1 MACRCATVPPASIAF
16 FFFNPLS
23 LSSLPSPLLSLTSAP
38 LAGKPTPLGPLS
50 TLLSTSCSR
59 PYLSLSAVLVSRSLR
74 RIAVSPSLLG
84 REERGES
91 PSLSSPGS
99 RRDPL
104 RRHGLPSPLH
114 LAPPRAL
121 SFQLRLAALVATG
134 RLNLRPINLDKLNE
148 GRPAFDARVNREFF
162 YPHSTRSR
170 ADLPVQR
177 LALKKRRSTLFWGA
191 ASFRFRCYG
200 KQDARYV
207 DDDTLCNFLNTD
219 PDR

>member
-1 MACRCATVPPASIAF
+1 MPF
-16 FFFNPLS
+16 FFLILS
-23 LSSLPSPLLSLTSAP
+23 LSPPFLLLSSPLPALRSQVNPLPSARSPRSYLRLLLD
-38 LAGKPTPLGPLS
+38 PTFL
-50 TLLSTSCSR
+50 SR
-59 PYLSLSAVLVSRSLR
+59 PSSSRARYAGSPCPRPSSA
-74 RIAVSPSLLG
+74 G
-84 REERGES
+84 RRGES
-91 PSLSSPGS
+91 LRLSPRPDPGEIRSVVTASPPHS
-99 RRDPL
+99 V
-104 RRHGLPSPLH
+104 
-114 LAPPRAL
+114 PPRAL

-219 PDR
+219 PGSGSLKET

>member
-1 MACRCATVPPASIAF
+1 M
-16 FFFNPLS
+16 
-23 LSSLPSPLLSLTSAP
+23 
-38 LAGKPTPLGPLS
+38 
-50 TLLSTSCSR
+50 
-59 PYLSLSAVLVSRSLR
+59 
-74 RIAVSPSLLG
+74 SPSLLG

-91 PSLSSPGS
+91 PSPSLLARIPARSAPSSRPPLPTQSLLALSLSSFVS
-99 RRDPL
+99 
-104 RRHGLPSPLH
+104 
-114 LAPPRAL
+114 
-121 SFQLRLAALVATG
+121 TG

-200 KQDARYV
+200 KHDARYV

-219 PDR
+219 PGSGSLKET

>member
-1 MACRCATVPPASIAF
+1 MP

-23 LSSLPSPLLSLTSAP
+23 LSSLPSPLLSPPLPALRSQVNPLPSARSP
-38 LAGKPTPLGPLS
+38 RSYLRLLLDPTFL
-50 TLLSTSCSR
+50 SR
-59 PYLSLSAVLVSRSLR
+59 PSSSRARYAGSPCPRPSSA
-74 RIAVSPSLLG
+74 G
-84 REERGES
+84 RRGES
-91 PSLSSPGS
+91 LCLRLRLSSPGS
-99 RRDPL
+99 RPDPL
-104 RRHGLPSPLH
+104 RRHGLPSPLY
-114 LAPPRAL
+114 LVPPRAL

-200 KQDARYV
+200 KHDARYV

-219 PDR
+219 PGSGSLKET

>member
-1 MACRCATVPPASIAF
+1 M
-16 FFFNPLS
+16 
-23 LSSLPSPLLSLTSAP
+23 
-38 LAGKPTPLGPLS
+38 
-50 TLLSTSCSR
+50 
-59 PYLSLSAVLVSRSLR
+59 
-74 RIAVSPSLLG
+74 SPSLLG

-99 RRDPL
+99 RPDPL
-104 RRHGLPSPLH
+104 RRHGLPSPLY
-114 LAPPRAL
+114 LVPPRAL
-121 SFQLRLAALVATG
+121 SFQLRLG

-200 KQDARYV
+200 KHDARYV

-219 PDR
+219 PGSGSLKET

>member
-1 MACRCATVPPASIAF
+1 MP

-23 LSSLPSPLLSLTSAP
+23 LSSLPSPLPSPPLPALRSQVNPLPSARSP
-38 LAGKPTPLGPLS
+38 RSYLRLLLDPTFL
-50 TLLSTSCSR
+50 SR
-59 PYLSLSAVLVSRSLR
+59 PSSSRARYAGSPCPRPSSA
-74 RIAVSPSLLG
+74 G
-84 REERGES
+84 RRGES
-91 PSLSSPGS
+91 LRLRLRLSSPGS
-99 RRDPL
+99 RPDPL
-104 RRHGLPSPLH
+104 RRHGLPSTSPL
-114 LAPPRAL
+114 LAL
-121 SFQLRLAALVATG
+121 SLSSFVSTG

-200 KQDARYV
+200 KHDARYV